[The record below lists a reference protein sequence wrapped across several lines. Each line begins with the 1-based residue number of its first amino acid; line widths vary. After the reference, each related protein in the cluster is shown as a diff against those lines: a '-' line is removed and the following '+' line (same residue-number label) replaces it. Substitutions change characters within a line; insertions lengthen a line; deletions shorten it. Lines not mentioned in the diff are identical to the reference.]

1 MFATLFRWLGL
12 GKPPAT
18 VPASRGLSSPSDL
31 DMDEYVRQ
39 GTANIDNII
48 KRMAAPDFST
58 PAKCRARQVRGGWQI
73 VMTEANGRRSV
84 SAHLRNGN
92 YARSRAKQ
100 INAMIQ
106 QRESAS

>member
-1 MFATLFRWLGL
+1 MFATLFRWFGF
-12 GKPPAT
+12 GKPAAT
-18 VPASRGLSSPSDL
+18 APNDIDL
-31 DMDEYVRQ
+31 DEYVRK
-39 GTANIDNII
+39 GTANIDAII
-48 KRMAAPDFST
+48 RRMAAPDFST
-58 PAKCRARQVRGGWQI
+58 PAKCRARPVRGGWQI

-106 QRESAS
+106 ENTP